1 MVGEAVLT
9 ACHVL
14 NRVPTKNS
22 DITPYE
28 GWKGR
33 KPSLHY
39 LCTWGCMAMVSVPIN
54 KKCKLRQKTIDFILL
69 GYAHQNTAY
78 KFLVIK
84 SETPKILVDSL
95 MESRDVTFFENIFL
109 MKDVYFLPSLSNEF
123 IPEPTPTV
131 EPIINPLGNEEN
143 DSGVAPR
150 RSKRQRVAKS
160 FAEDF
165 TMYLIDDTPTTIAEA
180 YASPDAEY

>member
-1 MVGEAVLT
+1 MT

-22 DITPYE
+22 EMTPYE

-39 LCTWGCMAMVSVPIN
+39 LRTWGCLTIVSVPFN
-54 KKCKLRQKTIDFILL
+54 KKRKLGPKTVDCIFL
-69 GYAHQNTAY
+69 GYAYHSTAY

-84 SETPKILVDSL
+84 SDTPDILVDSL

-109 MKDVYFLPSLSNEF
+109 MKAAYFLPSEFNEF
-123 IPEPTPTV
+123 IPEPTLGI
-131 EPIINPLGNEEN
+131 EPIENPPENRCEDGFPKWRARGGNLY
-143 DSGVAPR
+143 GTA
-150 RSKRQRVAKS
+150 
-160 FAEDF
+160 
-165 TMYLIDDTPTTIAEA
+165 
-180 YASPDAEY
+180 